1 MISSSSTIEFL
12 ILQISVAFSPGLI
25 IALIVNESVQKS
37 RKNGLQ
43 VAAGAASGAIFIT
56 LITATVVAFVF
67 NLIPGILT
75 TIYIVGI
82 IYIIYKGI
90 KTIRAA
96 IETDAPEI
104 ALETVTNVAKKL
116 DGTYAPEIASESF
129 KAGMKLNLLNPKMW
143 VFYLSVLPIFVESES
158 NIFQSLIYL
167 GTLTIGVNLIADIT
181 YAFLS
186 SYFFGSS
193 SLKSKKLINN
203 VSGFCLILIG
213 AYLFFSRFF

>member
-90 KTIRAA
+90 KTIRAE
-96 IETDAPEI
+96 IETD
-104 ALETVTNVAKKL
+104 
-116 DGTYAPEIASESF
+116 APEIASESF

-181 YAFLS
+181 YSFLS

>member
-1 MISSSSTIEFL
+1 VISSSSTIEFL

-56 LITATVVAFVF
+56 LITATIVAFIF

-82 IYIIYKGI
+82 IYIMYKGV
-90 KTIRAA
+90 KTIKAEVE
-96 IETDAPEI
+96 IDAPE
-104 ALETVTNVAKKL
+104 VT
-116 DGTYAPEIASESF
+116 SESF

-143 VFYLSVLPIFVESES
+143 VFYLSVLPIFVDGESS
-158 NIFQSLIYL
+158 IFQSLIYL
-167 GTLTIGVNLIADIT
+167 GTLTIGVNLVADIT

-186 SYFFGSS
+186 SYFFGNS
-193 SLKSKKLINN
+193 SLKSKKIINN
-203 VSGFCLILIG
+203 VSGLCLILIG
-213 AYLFFSRFF
+213 AYLLFSRFF

>member
-43 VAAGAASGAIFIT
+43 VAAGAATGAVFIT

-75 TIYIVGI
+75 SIYIVGI
-82 IYIIYKGI
+82 IYIIYKGV
-90 KTIRAA
+90 KTIRAE
-96 IETDAPEI
+96 IEIDAPK
-104 ALETVTNVAKKL
+104 VT
-116 DGTYAPEIASESF
+116 SESF

-158 NIFQSLIYL
+158 SIFQSLIFL
-167 GTLTIGVNLIADIT
+167 GTLTIGVNLVADIT

-193 SLKSKKLINN
+193 SLKSKKIINN
-203 VSGFCLILIG
+203 VSGLCLILIG
-213 AYLFFSRFF
+213 AYLLFSRFF

>member
-1 MISSSSTIEFL
+1 MISSIATIEFL

-43 VAAGAASGAIFIT
+43 VAAGAASGAVFIT

-67 NLIPGILT
+67 SLVPGILT

-90 KTIRAA
+90 KTIKAE
-96 IETDAPEI
+96 IITDTTE
-104 ALETVTNVAKKL
+104 V
-116 DGTYAPEIASESF
+116 ASESF

-143 VFYLSVLPIFVESES
+143 VFYLSVLPIFVVSAS

-167 GTLTIGVNLIADIT
+167 GILTIGVNLIADIT

-186 SYFFGSS
+186 SYFFGHS
-193 SLKSKKLINN
+193 SLRSKKIINN
-203 VSGFCLILIG
+203 ISGVCLILIG
-213 AYLFFSRFF
+213 VYLFFSRFF